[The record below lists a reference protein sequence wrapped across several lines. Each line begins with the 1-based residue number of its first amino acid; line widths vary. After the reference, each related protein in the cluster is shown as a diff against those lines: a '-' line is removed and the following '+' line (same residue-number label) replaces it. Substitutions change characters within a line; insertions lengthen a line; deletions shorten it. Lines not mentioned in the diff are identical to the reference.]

1 MSHLAHCLSLL
12 SHACMVRYG
21 ALYGI
26 SFIPVLL
33 VIMTVLV
40 LFYNSLK

>member
-1 MSHLAHCLSLL
+1 MPKSTLL
-12 SHACMVRYG
+12 LYCRYG

-26 SFIPVLL
+26 SGIPVML